1 MNMVGPK
8 IREIREQLG
17 LSQKQLAGEDMTRS
31 YISLIEKGRA
41 VPSQRMLKIIARRLN
56 TPMEYF
62 LEGNTETDTDIG
74 EAVLDK
80 AKSYFEENNDHAC
93 IRMAHNVLTLTK
105 DTLDQTEAYLL
116 IMRSHNR
123 LGEHREAMDKGE
135 AAAFTVTRTGDRERI
150 VQYYLEMGRSAFHA
164 ELFHAARKYYEQAY
178 TYSSR
183 LKYLQDNHIR
193 ALMYLGTTHL
203 RLGNVDQGLDFYH
216 KAEKEARMTGQQEL
230 YGEITLGLGKAYYM
244 SEQEGHLSL
253 SQDWTKSSAD
263 SYRQAKSESY
273 VLALHNL
280 AVIQLHMGQKKEA
293 LPLLAEC
300 AEIYDKRKLPDKKA
314 SILEEI
320 SKIYLE
326 EREPLQAEAAIK
338 EALQLLDQRD
348 EGILR
353 AKLYRLLGVVFHEKD
368 NPDEGYYFLRMS
380 HDLLK
385 RIYAEREANISHQLL
400 LLSKQDRKMEYS
412 DYKAFI
418 K

>member
-1 MNMVGPK
+1 MLGPK

-41 VPSQRMLKIIARRLN
+41 VPSQRMLKIIAKRLN

-62 LEGNTETDTDIG
+62 SGESTGVDTDIG
-74 EAVLDK
+74 VAVLDK
-80 AKSYFEENNDHAC
+80 AKAYHEENNDRAC

-105 DTLDQTEAYLL
+105 DALDQTDAYLL
-116 IMRSHNR
+116 IMRSYNR
-123 LGEHREAMDKGE
+123 MGEHREAMDKGE

-183 LKYLQDNHIR
+183 LKHLQDEHIR
-193 ALMYLGTTHL
+193 ALTYLGTTHL

-216 KAEKEARMTGQQEL
+216 KAEKKARMTGQQEL

-244 SEQEGHLSL
+244 SEQDGHLSL
-253 SQDWTKSSAD
+253 SYEWTKTSAD
-263 SYRQAKSESY
+263 SYKRAKSESY

-280 AVIQLHMGQKKEA
+280 AVIQLYMGQKKEA

-300 AEIYDKRKLPDKKA
+300 AEIYDKRNLPHKKA

-385 RIYAEREANISHQLL
+385 RIYADREANISHQLL
-400 LLSKQDRKMEYS
+400 LLSKQNGKMEYN
-412 DYKAFI
+412 DYKTLI